1 MVGVPAM
8 ALFSFRRRT
17 TTSSAPDLRSQLI
30 SLVARKDLRS
40 LAVLVRERRETI
52 AAEFKDWVTV
62 PMAMKED
69 QQLLEQYGEMLLSVA
84 RIAEHDGDPSLV
96 KMLEGDPADAPVEVW
111 NEQIAMAAAL
121 SEQERFTD
129 AARVLAALAERL
141 AVMRGSA
148 VDFYRPRVLG
158 KLGIALYQAGDV
170 GRGREV
176 TEQARDICQQLGDDD
191 GVQAYDANLQNMQ

>member
-1 MVGVPAM
+1 M
-8 ALFSFRRRT
+8 ALFPFRKRGAA
-17 TTSSAPDLRSQLI
+17 SPAPDLRSQLI

-52 AAEFKDWVTV
+52 TAEFTDWITV
-62 PMAMKED
+62 PMAMRDD

-96 KMLEGDPADAPVEVW
+96 KMLEGDPADAPVELW

-129 AARVLAALAERL
+129 AAQVLAALAERL
-141 AVMRGSA
+141 ALMRGSA

-158 KLGIALYQAGDV
+158 KLGIALYQSGDAS
-170 GRGREV
+170 RGREV
-176 TEQARDICQQLGDDD
+176 TEQARDICQQLGDED

>member
-1 MVGVPAM
+1 MP
-8 ALFSFRRRT
+8 LFRRRT
-17 TTSSAPDLRSQLI
+17 TASSLPDLRSQLI

-52 AAEFKDWVTV
+52 VAEFREWTTV
-62 PMAMKED
+62 PMAMKDD

-121 SEQERFTD
+121 SEQKRFTD
-129 AARVLAALAERL
+129 AAQVLAALAERL

-158 KLGIALYQAGDV
+158 KLGIALYQSGDI

-176 TEQARDICQQLGDDD
+176 TEQARDICEQLGDAD

>member
-1 MVGVPAM
+1 
-8 ALFSFRRRT
+8 
-17 TTSSAPDLRSQLI
+17 LI

-40 LAVLVRERRETI
+40 LAVLVRERREAI
-52 AAEFKDWVTV
+52 AAEFKDWITV
-62 PMAMKED
+62 PMAMKDD

-96 KMLEGDPADAPVEVW
+96 KMIEGDPADAPVEVW

-129 AARVLAALAERL
+129 AAQVLSGLADRL

-158 KLGIALYQAGDV
+158 KLGVALYQAGDIT
-170 GRGREV
+170 RAREV
-176 TEQARDICQQLGDDD
+176 TGQARDICEQLGDED